1 MAPTAT
7 KIFVVQSRGAI
18 QQEMYGTDE
27 DLLKTPIGVEA
38 NEIDNMFQVLKVQ
51 EKTKKRVK
59 VKTKKD
65 REDEAKK

>member
-1 MAPTAT
+1 
-7 KIFVVQSRGAI
+7 
-18 QQEMYGTDE
+18 MYGTDE